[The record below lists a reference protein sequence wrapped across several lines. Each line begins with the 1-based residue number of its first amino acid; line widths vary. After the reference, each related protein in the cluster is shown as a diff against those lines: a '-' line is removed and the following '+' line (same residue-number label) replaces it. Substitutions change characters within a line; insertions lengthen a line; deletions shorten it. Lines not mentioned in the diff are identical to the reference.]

1 MATCLNCGKKLVKGG
16 NVIYCSDSCK
26 TMFNTRKRAKKILE
40 NPMEYINSLPE
51 PIQRKIDCLD
61 KIDVTRVVSRSQKV
75 QIDLRNSSVARKLNV
90 KDGDVIR
97 VTIEV
102 ILRAKR

>member
-51 PIQRKIDCLD
+51 PIERQNSLD
-61 KIDVTRVVSRSQKV
+61 KIDITKIVSLGQKI
-75 QIDLRNSSVARKLNV
+75 QIDLRNNSVVRKLNV
-90 KDGDVIR
+90 EYGDVIR